1 MPVTITH
8 GYTDLATFKAYMGIA
23 VSTLDDQLSMAIN
36 AASRSIDNYCQRR
49 FWLDASA
56 VARTYV
62 PQTLTSIEF
71 DDDIGDASS
80 VIIKTDASGDGSF
93 ETTWAASD
101 YELLPVNAAFAFP
114 EAEPW
119 TAIRAVGTKTFP
131 WLVNTW
137 LTRLDRV
144 QITAK
149 WGWPAVPDAVT
160 QSCLIKAARL
170 FHRKDSPQGIA
181 GFGEFGPVRLTRSED
196 ADVVGLLNPYR
207 RTPVLVA

>member
-8 GYTDLATFKAYMGIA
+8 GYTDLTTMKAYLGIA

-49 FWLDASA
+49 FWVDGQA
-56 VARTYV
+56 VARTFT
-62 PQTLTSIEF
+62 PKSLTGV
-71 DDDIGDASS
+71 DLAADISS
-80 VIIKTDASGDGSF
+80 VSGLIVKTDAGGDGTF

-101 YELLPVNAAFAFP
+101 YELLPVGAATAFP

-119 TAIRAVGTKTFP
+119 TAIRAVGSRTFP
-131 WLVNTW
+131 AWGSTW

-144 QITAK
+144 QVTAL

-160 QSCLIKAARL
+160 QACLIKASRL

-181 GFGEFGPVRLTRSED
+181 GFGEFGPVRLSRGED
-196 ADVVGLLNPYR
+196 QDVMGLLDPYR
-207 RTPVLVA
+207 RVPVLVA